1 MRGISTLGRGKGEV
15 LMRAPKGGS
24 RTWCLVSNNTRLPW
38 GKGGGGRNYCSSL
51 PNQIPKNVQRTILH
65 LTILKKHPTSRVHP
79 ALSKQPIFIV
89 RLEARERKK
98 DRLGEGE
105 IVTPTNWGHRQVRP
119 HMNYPWNRHASHRK
133 AYPGVERSRCLG
145 PREGPRREVER
156 GYMLTRLACKED
168 KPVSKLEFLASPP

>member
-1 MRGISTLGRGKGEV
+1 MSGIQQYQAPLRKKKDLGSLIQPR
-15 LMRAPKGGS
+15 R
-24 RTWCLVSNNTRLPW
+24 
-38 GKGGGGRNYCSSL
+38 GGGTTVPHCLTKFQR
-51 PNQIPKNVQRTILH
+51 NVQRTILH

-79 ALSKQPIFIV
+79 ALSKRPIFIV